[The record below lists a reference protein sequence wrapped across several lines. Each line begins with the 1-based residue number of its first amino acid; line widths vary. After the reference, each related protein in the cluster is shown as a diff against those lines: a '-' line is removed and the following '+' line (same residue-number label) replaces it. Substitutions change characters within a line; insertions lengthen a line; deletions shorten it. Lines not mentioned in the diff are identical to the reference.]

1 MAYKNSFCKTGKSK
15 SGLSMNRSPLGA
27 HCFKKNYSPVQFNT
41 KLEKKAKAGDFDDN
55 PNFKKAIMDNKGEP
69 VNDKNGVLNYGTAMM
84 KVNAG
89 ICPSCRQKKKSCSKP
104 ACPGSGMAKKVEER
118 EYVADDAQ
126 SRANL
131 DTIGQPRG
139 KASDFTSGRTSRRY
153 KKAED
158 LELRANTAANEGNER
173 RARRLARRA
182 ERKRRRADRGR
193 SGQEVLATEMFAK
206 GYSEDNSAFDDP
218 KSKHYKRLKRKGLL
232 TKKSCGKR
240 YKK

>member
-1 MAYKNSFCKTGKSK
+1 MD
-15 SGLSMNRSPLGA
+15 RSPLGA
-27 HCFKKNYSPVQFNT
+27 HCFKKLSTPTQFN
-41 KLEKKAKAGDFDDN
+41 KALEEKAKAGELNAGFT
-55 PNFKKAIMDNKGEP
+55 KAIMDNKKAKENEP
-69 VNDKNGVLNYGTAMM
+69 INDENGVLNYGTSMM

-104 ACPGSGMAKKVEER
+104 ACPGGGMAKKVEER

-158 LELRANTAANEGNER
+158 LELRASTAANEGNER